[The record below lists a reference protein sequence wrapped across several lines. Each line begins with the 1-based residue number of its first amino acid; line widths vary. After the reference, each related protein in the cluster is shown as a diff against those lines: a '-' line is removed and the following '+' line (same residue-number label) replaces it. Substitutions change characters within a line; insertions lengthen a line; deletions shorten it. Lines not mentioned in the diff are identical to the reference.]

1 MAGKVLRAIT
11 RRKVFQPEQLEVGNL
26 RRCLSV
32 WDLTSLGI
40 SSTLGVG
47 IYYLVGSVALD
58 IAGPSV
64 VFSFFIAAVASLFA
78 GLCYS
83 EFGARVPRAGSAY
96 IYTYVTVGELTAF
109 IIGWNMILE
118 ALFGAASVARG
129 LSLYVDLMVGKAMSE
144 WFTAVAPLHWDLV
157 ATYFDFFA
165 FGIVIAFG
173 VLLAFGVRESAT
185 VNNVFAVLNMIV
197 IVFIV
202 VAGSFTADANNW
214 FIPESS
220 VPPSFGAGGFFPYGV
235 WGTLRGAAVCFYGF
249 VGFDSINATSEE
261 VENPRRS
268 IPRAI
273 LLTLLVVFLCYASV
287 AIVVTMMVPY
297 YLHDSL
303 ASVATAFTYVGW
315 DWGRWVVLVGAI
327 FGISASLYGSIFPL
341 PRLLYAM
348 ASDGLFFHWF
358 ARISKNK
365 KSPVIGTLVPSIVI
379 AVLAGLLGLHAL
391 VMMMCVGTLLSYT
404 IVASCIVILRYRSEK
419 ISTGSKSIVKQM
431 FYCGSR
437 EATESSSRLVNIVLS
452 LYLLMCVIAVVVT
465 VHIGA
470 SIVWGILLHVV
481 VLMLLIVMMM
491 QPQGTEKVSFM
502 TPLVP
507 VIPCLSIY
515 INICLMVLIN
525 VKTWIRV
532 AVWVVLGIIVY
543 LTCICCYKRQECND
557 THTHKNGKPPVQI
570 IIESPT
576 PPDTIAASS
585 TKRGEGNHSE
595 QEMSEIRPA
604 SPIELK
610 EKVVRNVIQE
620 EVIVQ
625 QAAIIENSDEK
636 EAKIIDLLDQV
647 LQAEE
652 DTYSVKGIDNYGEI
666 TENAEDVIIVSTS
679 PECIPHRKS
688 LSELSDAGSD
698 ASLGNQV
705 LSKYDVIAQVH
716 REDLPKLSEEDD
728 HNVLNEENE
737 HEQVT
742 AFNDSDTNSQTDESG
757 YSDTIDR
764 TALTESVEEIKE
776 DIPNIP
782 EPPPF
787 DENFFTSPNF
797 KKAYTFSS
805 RPNKPTL
812 QVSGQDYQEEE
823 KHRESIKSNNSQD
836 DMTITFGSDR
846 QVNFM
851 SKLSQIYQT
860 KIADHEE
867 EQTIKPGR
875 RSQSTGNVI
884 ENTEYNMNSRE
895 RPQIFLDMKK
905 ELLARDASSLRPV
918 NKEDEGAEEPESEE
932 ETSMTRADLKS
943 KLENIFATG
952 GPMLLKPRLMKSNP
966 PTPEESYQTDVSSTE
981 SIAKTPKMD
990 KNDTIGR
997 QRARF
1002 GEVLNSFRLSLNKD
1016 DEV

>member
-11 RRKVFQPEQLEVGNL
+11 RRKVFQPEQLEAGNL

-40 SSTLGVG
+40 SATLGVG

-64 VFSFFIAAVASLFA
+64 VLSFFIAAVASLFA

-96 IYTYVTVGELTAF
+96 IYTYVTVGELIAF

-129 LSLYVDLMVGKAMSE
+129 LSLYVDLMAGKAMSE
-144 WFTAVAPLHWDLV
+144 WFMTVAPLHWDLL

-185 VNNVFAVLNMIV
+185 VNNVFAILNMIV

-202 VAGSFTADANNW
+202 IAGSFTADTNNW

-220 VPPSFGAGGFFPYGV
+220 VPPSFGKGGFFPYGV

-268 IPRAI
+268 IPHAI
-273 LLTLLVVFLCYASV
+273 LLTLLVVFLCYAAV

-379 AVLAGLLGLHAL
+379 ALLAGLLGLHAL

-404 IVASCIVILRYRSEK
+404 IVAACIIILRYRSEK
-419 ISTGSKSIVKQM
+419 ITTGSKGIVKQI

-452 LYLLMCVIAVVVT
+452 LYIFMTVIAVLVT
-465 VHIGA
+465 VHIDT
-470 SIVWGILLHVV
+470 SVVWYILLHVV

-491 QPQGTEKVSFM
+491 QPQAKEKVSFM

-507 VIPCLSIY
+507 VIPCFSIY

-525 VKTWIRV
+525 VQTWIRV
-532 AVWVVLGIIVY
+532 AVWVVLGIIIYFICV
-543 LTCICCYKRQECND
+543 CCYKRHEFND
-557 THTHKNGKPPVQI
+557 LHTHKNGKPPVQI

-576 PPDTIAASS
+576 PPDTIAGSS
-585 TKRGEGNHSE
+585 VKRGEGHPSE

-604 SPIELK
+604 SPIEMN
-610 EKVVRNVIQE
+610 EKVVRNIIQE
-620 EVIVQ
+620 EVIIQ
-625 QAAIIENSDEK
+625 QAAIIENNDEK
-636 EAKIIDLLDQV
+636 EANIIDLLDQV

-652 DTYSVKGIDNYGEI
+652 DTYSVKGIDNYGEN
-666 TENAEDVIIVSTS
+666 TEKEDDVIIVSTS

-716 REDLPKLSEEDD
+716 REDLPKLNEEDD
-728 HNVLNEENE
+728 NHVEVLNEENE

-776 DIPNIP
+776 DIPIIP

-787 DENFFTSPNF
+787 DENFFMNPNF
-797 KKAYTFSS
+797 KKAYTISS
-805 RPNKPTL
+805 RPNIPKL
-812 QVSGQDYQEEE
+812 QVSDQQEE
-823 KHRESIKSNNSQD
+823 KHRESIKSNSSQD
-836 DMTITFGSDR
+836 DTTITFGSDR

-860 KIADHEE
+860 KIADQEE

-875 RSQSTGNVI
+875 RSHSSGNVI
-884 ENTEYNMNSRE
+884 ENTEYNMTNRE

-905 ELLARDASSLRPV
+905 ELLARDALSLRPV
-918 NKEDEGAEEPESEE
+918 NKEEQEAEEPESEE
-932 ETSMTRADLKS
+932 ETSMSRADLKS

-966 PTPEESYQTDVSSTE
+966 PTPEESYQTDASSTE
-981 SIAKTPKMD
+981 SIAKIPKMD

-1002 GEVLNSFRLSLNKD
+1002 GEVLNSFRLSLNKED
-1016 DEV
+1016 DV

>member
-11 RRKVFQPEQLEVGNL
+11 RRKVFQPDQLEAGNL

-40 SSTLGVG
+40 SATLGVG

-58 IAGPSV
+58 VAGPSV
-64 VFSFFIAAVASLFA
+64 VLSFFIAAVASLFA

-83 EFGARVPRAGSAY
+83 EFGARVPRAGSTY
-96 IYTYVTVGELTAF
+96 IYTYVTVGELLAF

-129 LSLYVDLMVGKAMSE
+129 LSLYVDLMVGKTMSQ
-144 WFTAVAPLHWDLV
+144 WFTAVAPLHWDLL

-165 FGIVIAFG
+165 FGVVIAFG

-185 VNNVFAVLNMIV
+185 VNNVFTALNMIV

-202 VAGSFTADANNW
+202 IAGSFTADPNNW

-220 VPPSFGAGGFFPYGV
+220 VPPSFGTGGFFPFGV

-261 VENPRRS
+261 VANPRRS
-268 IPRAI
+268 IPQAI
-273 LLTLLVVFLCYASV
+273 LFTLLAVFLCYASV
-287 AIVVTMMVPY
+287 SIVVTMMVPY

-358 ARISKNK
+358 KRISKNK
-365 KSPVIGTLVPSIVI
+365 KSPVIGTLIPSVVI
-379 AVLAGLLGLHAL
+379 ALLAGLLELHAL

-404 IVASCIVILRYRSEK
+404 IVASCIIILRYRSEK
-419 ISTGSKSIVKQM
+419 VATGSKGIVKQM
-431 FYCGSR
+431 LSCGSR

-452 LYLLMCVIAVVVT
+452 LYLLMSVIAVLVT
-465 VHIGA
+465 VHITT
-470 SIVWGILLHVV
+470 SIVWYIALHVV
-481 VLMLLIVMMM
+481 VLMLMLVIMM
-491 QPQGTEKVSFM
+491 QPQTKEKVSFM
-502 TPLVP
+502 APLVP
-507 VIPCLSIY
+507 LIPCLSIY

-525 VKTWIRV
+525 VQTWIRV
-532 AVWVVLGIIVY
+532 GIWVLLGSVVY
-543 LTCICCYKRQECND
+543 FICICCYKRNMYDD

-576 PPDTIAASS
+576 PPDTIAGSS
-585 TKRGEGNHSE
+585 NKRGEVHHTE

-604 SPIELK
+604 SPFELK

-625 QAAIIENSDEK
+625 QATIIENSDEK
-636 EAKIIDLLDQV
+636 EANIIDLLDQV

-652 DTYSVKGIDNYGEI
+652 DTYSVRGIDTYGEM
-666 TENAEDVIIVSTS
+666 TEKEDDVIIVSTS

-728 HNVLNEENE
+728 HNEQVLNEENE

-776 DIPNIP
+776 DIPIIP

-787 DENFFTSPNF
+787 PYDENLFISPNF
-797 KKAYTFSS
+797 KKAHTISS
-805 RPNKPTL
+805 RPKQKL
-812 QVSGQDYQEEE
+812 QVSDQEEE
-823 KHRESIKSNNSQD
+823 KHRESIKSNSSQD
-836 DMTITFGSDR
+836 DTTITFGSDR

-860 KIADHEE
+860 KIADHDE
-867 EQTIKPGR
+867 EQTVKPGR
-875 RSQSTGNVI
+875 RSHSTGNVI
-884 ENTEYNMNSRE
+884 ENTEYDMTNRE

-905 ELLARDASSLRPV
+905 ELLAASRPSLRPV
-918 NKEDEGAEEPESEE
+918 NKEEQEAEESESEE
-932 ETSMTRADLKS
+932 ETSMSREDLKS
-943 KLENIFATG
+943 KLENIFAAG

-966 PTPEESYQTDVSSTE
+966 PTPEESYHTDVSSTE
-981 SIAKTPKMD
+981 SIAKSPKLD

-997 QRARF
+997 QKVKF